1 MPLLLYTTSVDGHL
15 GRFLV
20 LAILHNAAM
29 NTEGTCVFLNY
40 SFFSGYMLRSL
51 PTSKEMYFAR
61 ETPNLANN
69 SL

>member
-29 NTEGTCVFLNY
+29 NTEGTCLFEL
-40 SFFSGYMLRSL
+40 
-51 PTSKEMYFAR
+51 
-61 ETPNLANN
+61 
-69 SL
+69 